1 MPSSG
6 TRNAWIESFSTNDPA
21 TDGQDYAPD
30 TRRMKVERAME
41 LAMFRTKRFFI
52 TLASLA
58 AVSAAYLLYI
68 RFMGAPPRL
77 LDHIGAVAT
86 MCVFLVATTFPPLL
100 LVDRLVR
107 NVPRTYRTWVWLA
120 LAIISVSSVWLATFA
135 LLRRFTGLGE
145 SSSAL

>member
-41 LAMFRTKRFFI
+41 LAMFRTKHFFI